1 MSFSSDVK
9 EELVHLSGHELHC
22 VVAELAAI
30 ICFSAKVSCSESSG
44 YHIILETENIA
55 VAKRFY
61 LLLKKAFCF
70 QPRVVVSQHESGKKS
85 HFFTISAE
93 GAANVLQVLK
103 TAGLMN
109 NRGQVDEDEYLTD
122 RKSVV

>member
-44 YHIILETENIA
+44 YHIILETE
-55 VAKRFY
+55 RFIS
-61 LLLKKAFCF
+61 CF
-70 QPRVVVSQHESGKKS
+70 R
-85 HFFTISAE
+85 IRRRR
-93 GAANVLQVLK
+93 AA
-103 TAGLMN
+103 AG
-109 NRGQVDEDEYLTD
+109 
-122 RKSVV
+122 